1 MILECM
7 RRLQPQNTCWAPRLA
22 RISHVDE
29 IARTSFVLD
38 REHCG
43 QRKPDPPPDMKRTH
57 PGASFL
63 GCSQTKALQEV
74 QVRKTWA
81 LQPQKLQYRASG
93 ERGAT
98 DMATGV
104 AANR

>member
-1 MILECM
+1 MHAAAA
-7 RRLQPQNTCWAPRLA
+7 APEYMLGSVLA

-74 QVRKTWA
+74 QVH

-93 ERGAT
+93 
-98 DMATGV
+98 
-104 AANR
+104 